1 MPPTGWLLDLRDG
14 LTRYP
19 DAWAL
24 QKALVAA
31 RQQGQIPDGLLLLE
45 HDPVF
50 TAGRSA
56 RAEHLLFSREFL
68 AARGF
73 GVYEIERGGS
83 VTYHG
88 PGQLVGYP
96 ILDLRSYGDDVV
108 KYVRSLEDTVIRT
121 LAAFGVV
128 AQRVRGYPGVWV
140 GEEKIGAVG
149 VAVKRKVT
157 MHGFALNVDP
167 DLEHFAYINPCGLG
181 RSVTSLARVLGRPIT
196 VDEVRPVYARR
207 FTDVFGLSLD
217 SVSRGQLGRS
227 LAPNHPASSS
237 SAPQDASAPDGT
249 GLATPAAAVRV

>member
-1 MPPTGWLLDLRDG
+1 MLPTGWLLDLCGG
-14 LTRYP
+14 LTPYP

-31 RQQGQIPDGLLLLE
+31 RHLWQIADGLVLLE

-56 RAEHLLFSREFL
+56 RAEHLLVPREAL

-73 GVYEIERGGS
+73 RVYEIERGGS

-96 ILDLRSYGDDVV
+96 ILDLRNYGDDVV

-121 LAAFGVV
+121 LADFGIA

-140 GEEKIGAVG
+140 GDEKIGAVG

-181 RSVTSLARVLGRPIT
+181 RPVTSLARVLGRPIT

-207 FTDVFGLSLD
+207 FTDVFGLSLAPI
-217 SVSRGQLGRS
+217 SRGRLEQSLG
-227 LAPNHPASSS
+227 
-237 SAPQDASAPDGT
+237 ASAT
-249 GLATPAAAVRV
+249 AVRA

>member
-14 LTRYP
+14 PTPYP

-24 QKALVAA
+24 QKALVTA
-31 RQQGQIPDGLLLLE
+31 RQLGQITDGLVLLE
-45 HDPVF
+45 HEPVF

-56 RAEHLLFSREFL
+56 RAEHLLFPREAL

-73 GVYEIERGGS
+73 GVYDIERGGS

-96 ILDLRSYGDDVV
+96 ILDLRAYSDDVV
-108 KYVRSLEDTVIRT
+108 QYVRSLEDTVIRT
-121 LAAFGVV
+121 LAGFGIA

-140 GEEKIGAVG
+140 GDEKIGAVG

-167 DLEHFAYINPCGLG
+167 DLQHFAYINPCGLG
-181 RSVTSLARVLGRPIT
+181 RPVTSLARVLGRPVT
-196 VDEVRPVYARR
+196 VDEVREVYTCR
-207 FTDVFGLSLD
+207 FTDVFGLSLAPI
-217 SVSRGQLGRS
+217 SRGELERS
-227 LAPNHPASSS
+227 LAI
-237 SAPQDASAPDGT
+237 SAVP
-249 GLATPAAAVRV
+249 VRA